1 MFDQPYAIIRTVA
14 HERGIRGRAKR
25 KERRKVMNEKILNVP
40 LDNETRDWLDAE
52 AQANGRSVSREAAQ
66 IIKAAKQAKDN

>member
-1 MFDQPYAIIRTVA
+1 
-14 HERGIRGRAKR
+14 
-25 KERRKVMNEKILNVP
+25 MNEKILNVP
-40 LDNETRDWLDAE
+40 LDNETRAWLDAE

>member
-1 MFDQPYAIIRTVA
+1 
-14 HERGIRGRAKR
+14 
-25 KERRKVMNEKILNVP
+25 MNEKILNVP

-52 AQANGRSVSREAAQ
+52 AKANGRSVSREAAQ